1 MAKSSKSTRKPKTE
15 AHTPPPPVVP
25 PPAAGPTPQSESLI
39 DQLGDALLNIG
50 SEAKRLGQKGI
61 TQVEKYGRLGI
72 TRADLE
78 REKLALRSAYANLGE
93 KITQLWDDSPMAT
106 VRSGDVEF
114 EEEMKRVKELRRKVA
129 ELREK
134 LNTLR
139 TDEAPQS

>member
-1 MAKSSKSTRKPKTE
+1 MAKSSKSSRKPKSE
-15 AHTPPPPVVP
+15 AQAPPPQPPPVP
-25 PPAAGPTPQSESLI
+25 PPATGPAPQSESLI

-72 TRADLE
+72 TRADFE

-93 KITQLWDDSPMAT
+93 KITQLWDDSPMAA

-114 EEEMKRVKELRRKVA
+114 EEEMKRVKELRQKVA

-139 TDEAPQS
+139 ANEAP